1 MIYFIYDPDS
11 SLIKIGKAVDVQ
23 KRMNAF
29 LTSNPNIQLLGTKD
43 GYTEEEADLHQR
55 FAQVKAVRKWF
66 WPSKALLDEIKKTAT
81 SQDSE
86 LIKELIQKNTGKQS
100 FKPKPKKAQEAPKKS
115 NTVDRFFFGFALVCL
130 LIIFFNT
137 RW

>member
-29 LTSNPNIQLLGTKD
+29 LTSNPNLQLLGTKD

-55 FAQVKAVRKWF
+55 FAQVKAVREWF
-66 WPSKALLDEIKKTAT
+66 WPSKALLDEVKKTAT

-86 LIKELIQKNTGKQS
+86 LIKELIQKNTETTTRKKTAQP
-100 FKPKPKKAQEAPKKS
+100 KEQPKPPI
-115 NTVDRFFFGFALVCL
+115 TLDRVFFGFALACL
-130 LIIFFNT
+130 LVLFSSV